1 MSMRTQQGYPGSKM
15 ASHYSGYVT
24 PPTATVDD
32 LLEIAHSL
40 VSDTDNNPAMHTYEE
55 FVQIIRSCRP
65 ELFERHPLVE
75 ELYTNRFRPALRQQY
90 DSVESYLLDRLDWS
104 RADVGQALAT
114 QRYFTR
120 HIEPQF
126 VRVRR
131 NDWPYSVP
139 HNFQENIGRHWL
151 VWTLLPL
158 LDWNKAAPFVAEH
171 GIAGRT
177 FPRKLANPAT
187 GTSPGDDDIE
197 AEGNH
202 TEPVCKEIVAFAAA
216 QWPEATELLWLVN
229 PVKLQSV
236 PGLAHAHVFV
246 KIP

>member
-1 MSMRTQQGYPGSKM
+1 MS
-15 ASHYSGYVT
+15 
-24 PPTATVDD
+24 
-32 LLEIAHSL
+32 EIDHQLNCFGNS
-40 VSDTDNNPAMHTYEE
+40 
-55 FVQIIRSCRP
+55 RP

-139 HNFQENIGRHWL
+139 HNFQCVQSPDLHAMLFLIGR
-151 VWTLLPL
+151 TLEDTGLCGLYCPY
-158 LDWNKAAPFVAEH
+158 W
-171 GIAGRT
+171 
-177 FPRKLANPAT
+177 T
-187 GTSPGDDDIE
+187 GTRRLRLSQNM
-197 AEGNH
+197 A
-202 TEPVCKEIVAFAAA
+202 
-216 QWPEATELLWLVN
+216 
-229 PVKLQSV
+229 
-236 PGLAHAHVFV
+236 
-246 KIP
+246 